1 MTALRGSADTVTSLE
16 QLAALY
22 AAPNPRSLAKESP
35 VVTPLYAELIA
46 ASPFAVVA
54 THGPRGLDC
63 SPRGDAPGFVHVLD
77 DRTLLVPDRRGNN
90 RLDTLRNLVHD
101 PAVALLF
108 LVPGLGETVRVRGTA
123 TISTAPDLRGR
134 FEVAGAL
141 PVTVLV
147 VHVERVYF
155 QCRRA
160 SVRSA
165 LWDPERYADPGA
177 LPTAGQLQAEA
188 GAMTAAQAADYDA
201 DIDDYVAATLYD
213 GPAKA

>member
-1 MTALRGSADTVTSLE
+1 MAATSASDTVTSLE

-22 AAPNPRSLAKESP
+22 AEANPRSLAKESP

-46 ASPFAVVA
+46 ASPFAVLA
-54 THGPRGLDC
+54 THGPRGIDC
-63 SPRGDAPGFVHVLD
+63 SPRGDAPGFVQVLD
-77 DRTLLVPDRRGNN
+77 ERTLLVPDRRGNN

-101 PAVALLF
+101 PAVAMLF

-123 TISTAPDLRGR
+123 TISTAADLRAR
-134 FEVAGAL
+134 FEVAGVL

-147 VHVERVYF
+147 VRVERVYF

-165 LWDPERYADPGA
+165 LWDPARYADPST

-188 GAMTAAQAADYDA
+188 GAMSAAQAADYDA
-201 DIDDYVAATLYD
+201 GIDDYVAATLYD
-213 GPAKA
+213 GPAKP